1 MWRIFRELRPP
12 KSKSYTTP
20 PPLMAS
26 VFSAIINGTRYPEAL
41 LENVIRR
48 VKTDRDDKD
57 DKKNVKVNY
66 VRAGIIKACINR
78 KDRYSKNKEEIKM
91 ALDIENNN
99 QAYLCGRLL
108 AVAEKIQME
117 SVKGGDLNRTVKDTY
132 FSSACA
138 NPAKVFPNIMK
149 LEQYHLEKIKKN
161 NENGVGYAIRYSK
174 IVSEIMDKINYEFP
188 KTLSLD
194 EQGKFIIGYYHQE
207 QAFYKKKETNDK
219 EI

>member
-1 MWRIFRELRPP
+1 
-12 KSKSYTTP
+12 
-20 PPLMAS
+20 
-26 VFSAIINGTRYPEAL
+26 
-41 LENVIRR
+41 
-48 VKTDRDDKD
+48 
-57 DKKNVKVNY
+57 
-66 VRAGIIKACINR
+66 
-78 KDRYSKNKEEIKM
+78 M

-161 NENGVGYAIRYSK
+161 NENRNSVFDVLCADVLFLK
-174 IVSEIMDKINYEFP
+174 
-188 KTLSLD
+188 
-194 EQGKFIIGYYHQE
+194 
-207 QAFYKKKETNDK
+207 
-219 EI
+219 